1 MSGSRL
7 LKRLADWKSRLL
19 NGREARLENELIR
32 LTRPDAAR
40 RLIELEQEKN
50 PRASRESCIES
61 ALRRL
66 KRDRG

>member
-1 MSGSRL
+1 MKSSRL
-7 LKRLADWKSRLL
+7 LKRLAAWKTKLL
-19 NGREARLENELIR
+19 GGREARLEQELIR

-40 RLIELEQEKN
+40 RLIELEQERN

>member
-1 MSGSRL
+1 MFKKLNHWR
-7 LKRLADWKSRLL
+7 KRVLG
-19 NGREARLENELIR
+19 GREARLEKELVR

-40 RLIELEQEKN
+40 RLIELEQEKK
-50 PRASRESCIES
+50 PAKSREACIES

>member
-1 MSGSRL
+1 MPGSRL

-19 NGREARLENELIR
+19 SGREARLENELIR